1 MVFVSVE
8 AASKYPKPAAK
19 LGYGTAGFRTKA
31 ELLDSTFYRMGML
44 AVLRSRA
51 KGGLAVG
58 LMVTASHNPEPD
70 NGIKL
75 VDSDG
80 GMLAQSWEAYA
91 TAVANA
97 PEAELS
103 AELAKVV
110 AAEGIGDSTKGLVLL
125 GQDTRSHSA
134 RLSSL
139 ALEGVAVVSG
149 VAKDCGLLTTPQLHH
164 LVRLGNGAGQA
175 LIGPAEWNSEEGY
188 YTMLWEAYA
197 QLTSDAATKERGPL
211 WVDCA
216 FGIGAPQIE
225 AMAARMGGALELRVA
240 NKPGEGELNLGCG
253 AEHVQK
259 GRVPPAGYEAPL
271 ADCRRACSVDGDA
284 DRIVFHYYTQQGAW
298 KLLDGDKI
306 AALCASFVRDE
317 LAVLGGL
324 EGLTIAVVQTAYANG
339 AASSYMRSL
348 GLQARR
354 RTPHGNRTAPVPATC
369 RTAPRRTAPPH
380 RPLPPAPRQ
389 PHVLDP
395 PPPREASLPTP
406 APNPRPHLRPPSPCQ
421 LPMAKTGVK
430 FLHHEA
436 LNYDIAV
443 YFEANGHGTLI
454 FSDKATRA
462 LLDAKKGAEEAKDA
476 AKVKAASRLL
486 AARQLINQAVGD
498 AISDMLFV
506 EAVLAM
512 RGWQLED
519 WDGLYTDLPSR
530 QTKLP
535 VMDRAVVECTADET
549 RTTAP
554 ASLQPALDALMKRF
568 PQGRCFVRPSGT
580 EDVVRVYAEAETQAQ
595 ADELALLTAQAAHE
609 HAGGKGPKP
618 TTMVA

>member
-348 GLQARR
+348 GLQ
-354 RTPHGNRTAPVPATC
+354 
-369 RTAPRRTAPPH
+369 
-380 RPLPPAPRQ
+380 
-389 PHVLDP
+389 
-395 PPPREASLPTP
+395 
-406 APNPRPHLRPPSPCQ
+406 